1 MKEVYNKL
9 VRDKIP
15 QLIEESGKRVH
26 VRQPDSVA
34 LRHYA
39 FKKLREE
46 VEEFIENPCAEEA
59 ADVMEIMNFI
69 CHRMGIHS
77 HTIVAE
83 ATAKRV
89 ERGGFDMGLVLEWV
103 DQK

>member
-1 MKEVYNKL
+1 MKKEYNKL
-9 VRDKIP
+9 VRDRIP
-15 QLIEESGKRVH
+15 EIIEEAGNHAQVH
-26 VRQPDSVA
+26 QPDA
-34 LRHYA
+34 ATLRHYT

-77 HTIVAE
+77 HTIVAY

-89 ERGGFDMGLVLEWV
+89 ERGGFEMGLVLEWV
-103 DQK
+103 DEK